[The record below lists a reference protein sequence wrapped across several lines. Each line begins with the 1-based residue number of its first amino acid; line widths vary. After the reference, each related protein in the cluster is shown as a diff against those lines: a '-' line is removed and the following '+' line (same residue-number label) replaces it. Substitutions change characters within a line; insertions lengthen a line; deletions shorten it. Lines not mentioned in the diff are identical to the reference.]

1 MKILKTA
8 IAHCHII
15 LYTTHEDFENFYSL
29 LSYQLGDEKQ
39 LGLVLNVVCK
49 IKSRIKIRKL
59 ELKRNKANR
68 HLTMSM
74 FHSHVDLISG
84 WYLVFYVK
92 RTPSC
97 LSNYI
102 RGKKIQCISS
112 VFFPLLGDFWRKEGT
127 ELQKI
132 YVVTK
137 VDITRPS
144 CSFARFFA
152 HALPAK

>member
-1 MKILKTA
+1 
-8 IAHCHII
+8 
-15 LYTTHEDFENFYSL
+15 
-29 LSYQLGDEKQ
+29 
-39 LGLVLNVVCK
+39 
-49 IKSRIKIRKL
+49 
-59 ELKRNKANR
+59 
-68 HLTMSM
+68 MSM

-97 LSNYI
+97 LSNNL
-102 RGKKIQCISS
+102 RGKKLQCISS

-127 ELQKI
+127 ELHKI

-137 VDITRPS
+137 FDSARPS

-152 HALPAK
+152 HALPVAFFPPNKQREMLEWNRTKDCREHDWDVQITVPNSFYKFFLTEAVNIIIKALDISLISLSCE